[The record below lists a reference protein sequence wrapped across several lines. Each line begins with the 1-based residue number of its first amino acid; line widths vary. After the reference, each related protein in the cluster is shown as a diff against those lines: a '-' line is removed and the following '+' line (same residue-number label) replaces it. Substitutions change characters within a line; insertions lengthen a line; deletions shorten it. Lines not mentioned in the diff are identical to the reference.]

1 MADVFIS
8 YSKLRPEPAKTLAGQ
23 LAGKGIEVWWDTSL
37 KAGQA
42 FNDVIREQLGEVD
55 AAIVIWTPE
64 SVESQYVKM
73 EAGIAYAWEKLIT
86 VRTADLQTKDIP
98 APFRDLHAD
107 IVTDIDRVMIA
118 LRGKGVQPQGSKRKK
133 LSRAEVLA
141 ALGQVDPSLPE
152 AVEVFLKKC
161 QEANFRIDTKR
172 SIIVKA
178 AIPNFGNVNFGTL
191 FTDGTFQT
199 NYISYSSECVGD
211 KAIAADYLDGL
222 AALLDGGTVCRDGES
237 WTWRVQVFGEPPAI
251 AKALAHGDE
260 WIALMRT
267 ARQRFTETAAAK
279 MISQSLCQSA

>member
-23 LAGKGIEVWWDTSL
+23 LAGKGIEVWWDSSL

-86 VRTADLQTKDIP
+86 VRTADLPIKDIP

-107 IVTDIDRVMIA
+107 IVTDVDKVMIA
-118 LRGKGVQPQGSKRKK
+118 LEDKGVLPKGSKK
-133 LSRAEVLA
+133 LSRADVLA
-141 ALGQVDPSLPE
+141 ALGQFDPSLP
-152 AVEVFLKKC
+152 AKVDAFLRKC
-161 QEANFRIDTKR
+161 QDAGFHIDTKK

-199 NYISYSSECVGD
+199 NYISDSSEVVGD
-211 KAIAADYLDGL
+211 KAIAADYLNGL
-222 AALLDGGTVCRDGES
+222 AALLDGGTVCRDGKP
-237 WTWRVQVFGEPPAI
+237 WTWRVQVFGEPPMI
-251 AKALAHGDE
+251 AQALAHGDE
-260 WIALMRT
+260 WIALMRI
-267 ARQRFTETAAAK
+267 ARQRFTEAAAAR
-279 MISQSLCQSA
+279 MIKQSA